1 MGVVAT
7 NFVRKGDELT
17 VAYVNGDI
25 DRRRTVIQKHGF
37 TCDCYLCTV
46 ERSHDVFQ
54 FRVLEENFDN
64 EIRPR
69 IRRMDTSAI
78 PFVQAH
84 IQALRNVYGK
94 CRQSSFLF
102 KAFDPLCG
110 LALLYDTN
118 RETKNSVEA
127 LEEAFLV
134 YSNIQDVDAYV
145 EKRLTGSNTYD
156 ANCIIGEH
164 LRLTVHLIIRFSK
177 KIRDEKRVERWR
189 KMLLLL
195 EWYRGNDRNRARQ
208 INAHMS

>member
-1 MGVVAT
+1 MGIVAT

-25 DRRRTVIQKHGF
+25 HRRSTVIQKHGF

-64 EIRPR
+64 KIRPR
-69 IRRMDTSAI
+69 IRHMDTSAI
-78 PFVQAH
+78 PIVQAH
-84 IQALRNVYGK
+84 IQALRNVYGEF
-94 CRQSSFLF
+94 RQSSFLF

-110 LALLYDTN
+110 LALLYEAN
-118 RETKNSVEA
+118 REPKKSVEA

-134 YSNIQDVDAYV
+134 QSNVQDVDAYV
-145 EKRLTGSNTYD
+145 EKKLGGGHSYGDTFMD
-156 ANCIIGEH
+156 DQ
-164 LRLTVHLIIRFSK
+164 LRLTVRRLILFSK
-177 KIRDEKRVERWR
+177 EIRDKKRLERWR

-195 EWYRGNDRNRARQ
+195 EWYRGNDSKRARRM
-208 INAHMS
+208 NADLF